1 MITSGEIVAHG
12 PSEGQVYGRPY
23 VPGFLVVRDGSQ
35 FWSVGRKE
43 GEFAEVDG
51 HSVLRLISAGR
62 AYGQDP
68 SPRQDEWKLGRWVCV
83 EPDGRLAFFEAKDE
97 MAFRLKRAKLLFE
110 EATASRADGKR
121 DPNESLA
128 LLTLSGRMAEFDLP
142 KIVEDLTSAKVGDES
157 LTETYERIKK

>member
-12 PSEGQVYGRPY
+12 PSEGQIYGRPY
-23 VPGFLVVRDGSQ
+23 VPGFLVVRHGDQ

-51 HSVLRLISAGR
+51 NSVLRLISAGR

-68 SPRQDEWKLGRWVCV
+68 NPRQDEWKLGKWVCV
-83 EPDGRLAFFEAKDE
+83 EKDGKLVFFEAKDE
-97 MAFRLKRAKLLFE
+97 MTFRLERAKRLFG
-110 EATASRADGKR
+110 EATASRSDGKR
-121 DPNESLA
+121 DPQESLS
-128 LLTLSGRMAEFDLP
+128 LLTLAGKMAEFDLP
-142 KIVEDLTSAKVGDES
+142 KIVEDLTSQRVGDES